1 MRIQRTARDPIVRAV
16 VVVTLLL
23 HGCGYTLVGRG
34 KSTLPDHITSI
45 AIPLF
50 TNQTLEPELEKDITS
65 AIRQQFIRD
74 GRLKVVDKA
83 RATAVMEG
91 RLENYVLDPLAFD
104 RSDRVTQYRVVIG
117 VHVTVR
123 DLVKNKVLLDQDFSA
138 REEFE
143 VTAAIGSREAAKVT
157 SRQVASR
164 ELAGQLLNLILE
176 GF

>member
-1 MRIQRTARDPIVRAV
+1 M
-16 VVVTLLL
+16 
-23 HGCGYTLVGRG
+23 
-34 KSTLPDHITSI
+34 
-45 AIPLF
+45 
-50 TNQTLEPELEKDITS
+50 
-65 AIRQQFIRD
+65 
-74 GRLKVVDKA
+74 VDKA

-104 RSDRVTQYRVVIG
+104 RSDRVTPYRVVIG
-117 VHVTVR
+117 VHVTGR
-123 DLVKNKVLLDQDFSA
+123 DLVKNKGLLDQDFSA

>member
-1 MRIQRTARDPIVRAV
+1 MRAKRAALNPILRAV
-16 VVVTLLL
+16 VAATLLL
-23 HGCGYTLVGRG
+23 HGCGYALVGRG

-45 AIPLF
+45 AVPMF
-50 TNQTLEPELEKDITS
+50 ANQTLEPELEKDITS
-65 AIRQQFIRD
+65 AVRQRFIRD
-74 GRLKVVDKA
+74 GRLKVVDTAK
-83 RATAVMEG
+83 ATALIEG

-123 DLVKNKVLLDQDFSA
+123 DMVKGKVLLDQDFSA

-143 VTAAIGSREAAKVT
+143 VTSAIGSREAAKVT
-157 SRQVASR
+157 SRQVASQ